1 MNSHI
6 RACVRTAIKEG
17 IIQSDFTEDV
27 SLGGRRRD
35 TRVDKFLDHED
46 TLNLHKYVLSKINQ
60 MFKEAK
66 HFEPAFDLRYFIIL
80 LAITTGMR
88 FGEIIALKFDDFN
101 FEKKYLR
108 INKTF
113 GYTKNMA
120 IGFSDTK
127 TGEERTIKLDS
138 QTTEIFQKLKPYIYK
153 NEYNI
158 IFYNRES
165 KYKVVTNTSV
175 NNLLKELLVRLNVS
189 NTNLSIH
196 GLRHTH
202 ASILLYFDVSILYV
216 SERLGHSNVETT
228 YEHYSHLVKELRDKD
243 QEKTIKI
250 FN

>member
-1 MNSHI
+1 RYLLI
-6 RACVRTAIKEG
+6 IKK
-17 IIQSDFTEDV
+17 V
-27 SLGGRRRD
+27 
-35 TRVDKFLDHED
+35 
-46 TLNLHKYVLSKINQ
+46 Y
-60 MFKEAK
+60 
-66 HFEPAFDLRYFIIL
+66 
-80 LAITTGMR
+80 
-88 FGEIIALKFDDFN
+88 
-101 FEKKYLR
+101 
-108 INKTF
+108 
-113 GYTKNMA
+113 YTKNMD
-120 IGFSDTK
+120 ICNSDTK
-127 TGEERTIKLDS
+127 TGEEITIKLDK
-138 QTTEIFQKLKPYIYK
+138 QTTEILQKLKPYINN

-189 NTNLSIH
+189 NTNLSID

-228 YEHYSHLVKELRDKD
+228 YEHYSHLVKELKDKD